1 MYLRTGERAMAD
13 GVMGEG
19 ERARGTTRIGRAE
32 WRTIVLSSLGGAL
45 EFYDFVIYSTFAQ
58 YIGDAFFAPARSPLV
73 GLMLSYSVFALGY
86 VPRLVGGVVFS
97 HFGDKYGRRRV
108 FIFSILIMSSATLAL
123 GLLPGYAQWGAWATA
138 AVIALRLIQGF
149 SLGGELP
156 GAITYVV
163 ETAPRRAGF
172 SSGFIFFCVNT
183 GVALA
188 SAVGFGVVKLLSA
201 EQVALWGWR
210 LGFLVGGML
219 GLVSFWL
226 RLSLAETEE
235 FKKLRHTTS
244 KRPLVELVRTAPAA
258 TGFAIAAMVATA
270 GFNGLLFAMPTFMQ
284 RVMHHTYLEGIEA
297 QNVGLLVLS
306 FGMLVTAWLSDRI
319 PKRWILGAGSL
330 LLALF
335 GFPFFDAAAAHTVR
349 LIPLFVGAGLAASL
363 CNGPMAG
370 IVADLFPTRI
380 RFSGVAV
387 SFNLAF
393 SLFSGTAPLIAT
405 LLVATTGS
413 PSGPAYFMAGC
424 GLLTFVAM
432 LFIKRHEGR
441 ILGEPAA
448 PARAAPAPSFPA
460 Q

>member
-1 MYLRTGERAMAD
+1 MTDGGVAGGERA
-13 GVMGEG
+13 G
-19 ERARGTTRIGRAE
+19 GTARIGRAE
-32 WRTIVLSSLGGAL
+32 WRTIILSSLGGAL

-58 YIGDAFFAPARSPLV
+58 YIGDAFFAPAKSPLV

-86 VPRLVGGVVFS
+86 VPRLVGGVIFS

-123 GLLPGYAQWGAWATA
+123 GFLPGYAQWGAWATA
-138 AVIALRLIQGF
+138 AVIVLRLIQGF

-188 SAVGFGVVKLLSA
+188 SAVGFGVVKLLSP

-210 LGFLVGGML
+210 IGFLIGGML

-226 RLSLAETEE
+226 RLSLTETEE
-235 FKKLRHTTS
+235 FKKLRHATA
-244 KRPLVELVRTAPAA
+244 KQPFLELMRTAPAA
-258 TGFAIAAMVATA
+258 TGFAIAAMIATA

-297 QNVGLLVLS
+297 QNLGLLVLS
-306 FGMLVTAWLSDRI
+306 FGMLLTAWLSDRI

-335 GFPFFDAAAAHTVR
+335 CFPFFDAAAGHTVR
-349 LIPLFVGAGLAASL
+349 LIPLFIGAGLAASL

-413 PSGPAYFMAGC
+413 PTGPAYFMLGC
-424 GLLTFVAM
+424 GLLTLIAM

-441 ILGEPAA
+441 ILGEPLA
-448 PARAAPAPSFPA
+448 PEPVAPAPSFPA

>member
-1 MYLRTGERAMAD
+1 MTQGVGTAEGPD
-13 GVMGEG
+13 GLP
-19 ERARGTTRIGRAE
+19 ARISRAE

-58 YIGDAFFAPARSPLV
+58 YIGDAFFAPAKSPLV

-123 GLLPGYAQWGAWATA
+123 GLLPGYARWGAWATA
-138 AVIALRLIQGF
+138 GVIALRLIQGF

-188 SAVGFGVVKLLSA
+188 SGVGFAVVKLLSPQ
-201 EQVALWGWR
+201 EVALWGWR
-210 LGFLVGGML
+210 IGFLLGGVL

-226 RLSLAETEE
+226 RLSLSETEE
-235 FKKLRHTTS
+235 FKKLRHTAS
-244 KRPLVELVRTAPAA
+244 KQPFLDLMRTAPAA
-258 TGFAIAAMVATA
+258 TVFAIAAMIATA

-284 RVMHHTYLEGIEA
+284 RVMGHTYLEGIEA

-306 FGMLVTAWLSDRI
+306 FCMLLTAWLSDRI
-319 PKRWILGAGSL
+319 PKRWIMGAGSL
-330 LLALF
+330 LMALLC
-335 GFPFFDAAAAHTVR
+335 FPFFDAAAAPMTR
-349 LIPLFVGAGLAASL
+349 LIPLFIGAGLVASL

-370 IVADLFPTRI
+370 IVADLFPTRV

-413 PSGPAYFMAGC
+413 PTGPAYFMAGC
-424 GLLTFVAM
+424 GLLTFIAM
-432 LFIKRHEGR
+432 LFIRRHEGR
-441 ILGEPAA
+441 ILGEPTAA
-448 PARAAPAPSFPA
+448 AVTPAPSFPA

>member
-1 MYLRTGERAMAD
+1 MSQAA
-13 GVMGEG
+13 
-19 ERARGTTRIGRAE
+19 ASATRIGRAQ
-32 WRTIVLSSLGGAL
+32 WRVIVLSSLGGAL

-58 YIGDAFFAPARSPLV
+58 YIGDAFFAPAKSPLI

-86 VPRLVGGVVFS
+86 VPRLVGGVIFS

-108 FIFSILIMSSATLAL
+108 FICSILIMSTATLAL
-123 GLLPGYAQWGAWATA
+123 GLLPSYAQWGAGAT
-138 AVIALRLIQGF
+138 VGVVVLRLIQGF

-163 ETAPRRAGF
+163 ETAPQRAGF

-188 SAVGFGVVKLLSA
+188 SGVGFAVVKLLDPA
-201 EQVALWGWR
+201 QVALWGWR
-210 LGFLVGGML
+210 IGFLFGGLLGF
-219 GLVSFWL
+219 VSFWL
-226 RLSLAETEE
+226 RLSLSETEE

-244 KRPLVELVRTAPAA
+244 KRPFLELMRTAPVP

-284 RVMHHTYLEGIEA
+284 RVMHRTYLEGIAA
-297 QNVGLLVLS
+297 QNIGLLVLS
-306 FGMLVTAWLSDRI
+306 FGMLLTAWLSDRI
-319 PKRWILGAGSL
+319 PKRWILGTGSL
-330 LLALF
+330 LLAAF
-335 GFPFFDAAAAHTVR
+335 CFPFFDAAAGHVAR

-405 LLVATTGS
+405 LLVRATGS
-413 PSGPAYFMAGC
+413 PTGPAYFMVGC
-424 GLLTFVAM
+424 GLVTLIAM

-441 ILGEPAA
+441 ILGEPAER
-448 PARAAPAPSFPA
+448 PGAAPAPSFPA
-460 Q
+460 H

>member
-1 MYLRTGERAMAD
+1 MT
-13 GVMGEG
+13 EG
-19 ERARGTTRIGRAE
+19 MMTAGAPGSAQARISRAE

-58 YIGDAFFAPARSPLV
+58 YIGDAFFAPAKSPLV

-86 VPRLVGGVVFS
+86 VPRLVGGVIFS

-108 FIFSILIMSSATLAL
+108 FICSILIMSSATLAL
-123 GLLPGYAQWGAWATA
+123 GLLPGYARWGGWATA
-138 AVIALRLIQGF
+138 GVIALRLIQGF

-188 SAVGFGVVKLLSA
+188 SGVGFAVVKLLSPA
-201 EQVALWGWR
+201 EVAAWGWR
-210 LGFLVGGML
+210 IGFLLGGLL

-226 RLSLAETEE
+226 RLSLSETEE
-235 FKKLRHTTS
+235 FKKLRHTAS
-244 KRPLVELVRTAPAA
+244 KQPFLDLMRTAPTA
-258 TGFAIAAMVATA
+258 TIFAVAAMIATA

-284 RVMHHTYLEGIEA
+284 RVMHHTYLDGIEA
-297 QNVGLLVLS
+297 QNIGLLVLS
-306 FGMLVTAWLSDRI
+306 FCMLVTAWLSDRI
-319 PKRWILGAGSL
+319 PKRWIIGAGSL
-330 LLALF
+330 LMALLC
-335 GFPFFDAAAAHTVR
+335 FPFFNAAAAHTTR
-349 LIPLFVGAGLAASL
+349 LIPLFIGAGLVASL

-370 IVADLFPTRI
+370 IVADLFPTRV

-405 LLVATTGS
+405 LLVASTGS
-413 PSGPAYFMAGC
+413 PTGPAYFMMGC

-432 LFIKRHEGR
+432 LFIRRHEGR
-441 ILGEPAA
+441 ILGESAAAA
-448 PARAAPAPSFPA
+448 PVAPAPSFPA

>member
-1 MYLRTGERAMAD
+1 MPQPAAGSS
-13 GVMGEG
+13 G
-19 ERARGTTRIGRAE
+19 ISSSQ

-58 YIGDAFFAPARSPLV
+58 YIGDAFFAPAKNPLV

-86 VPRLVGGVVFS
+86 VPRLVGGVIFS

-108 FIFSILIMSSATLAL
+108 FIFSILMMSSATLAL
-123 GLLPGYAQWGAWATA
+123 GLLPSYAQWGAGATVG
-138 AVIALRLIQGF
+138 VIVLRLIQGF

-163 ETAPRRAGF
+163 ETAPQRAGF

-188 SAVGFGVVKLLSA
+188 SGVGFAVVKLLDPA
-201 EQVALWGWR
+201 QVALWGWR
-210 LGFLVGGML
+210 IGFVFGGML
-219 GLVSFWL
+219 GFVSFWL
-226 RLSLAETEE
+226 RLSLTETEE
-235 FKKLRHTTS
+235 FKKLRHTTA
-244 KRPLVELVRTAPAA
+244 KRPILELMRTAPAA
-258 TGFAIAAMVATA
+258 TVFAIAAMVATA

-284 RVMHHTYLEGIEA
+284 RVMHRTYLEGIEA
-297 QNVGLLVLS
+297 QNLGLLVLS
-306 FGMLVTAWLSDRI
+306 FCMLLTAWLSDRI
-319 PKRWILGAGSL
+319 PKRWIIGAGSL
-330 LLALF
+330 LLAAF
-335 GFPFFDAAAAHTVR
+335 CFPFFDAAAGHTVR
-349 LIPLFVGAGLAASL
+349 LIPIFIGAGLAASL

-405 LLVATTGS
+405 LLVRATGS
-413 PSGPAYFMAGC
+413 PTGPAYFMVGC
-424 GLLTFVAM
+424 GLITFVAM
-432 LFIKRHEGR
+432 LFIKPHEGR
-441 ILGEPAA
+441 ILGESAESPSGV
-448 PARAAPAPSFPA
+448 RAPSFPA
-460 Q
+460 H